1 MVDFNILI
9 FNAFKGK
16 KLKEYEILEETENN
30 LYRSKNINIKKWNNI
45 NDNEFI
51 MTEGENIFLFELN
64 ENENS
69 QKDIELKI
77 IGYYYLLEKN
87 ELIKLDEENRFYINK
102 NDHILIEKFLA
113 METKDFKNFQI
124 L

>member
-102 NDHILIEKFLA
+102 NDHILIY
-113 METKDFKNFQI
+113 
-124 L
+124 

>member
-9 FNAFKGK
+9 FDALEGK
-16 KLKEYEILEETENN
+16 KLKEYEILVETENN
-30 LYRSKNINIKKWNNI
+30 FYNSKNINIKKLNNI

-69 QKDIELKI
+69 QKGIELNI
-77 IGYYYLLEKN
+77 IAYYCLPEKN
-87 ELIKLDEENRFYINK
+87 ELMKLDDENRFYINK
-102 NDHILIEKFLA
+102 NEHILIY
-113 METKDFKNFQI
+113 
-124 L
+124 